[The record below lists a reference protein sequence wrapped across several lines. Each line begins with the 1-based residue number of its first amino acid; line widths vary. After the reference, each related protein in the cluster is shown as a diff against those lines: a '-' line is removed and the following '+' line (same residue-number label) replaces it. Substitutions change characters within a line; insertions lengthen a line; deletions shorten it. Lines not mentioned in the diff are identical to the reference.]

1 MAKETHSY
9 GNRDPSM
16 WQKKPTHV
24 TKETYSYGKRD
35 AFMWKKKPTHEQTYP
50 THSIVREH
58 IL

>member
-1 MAKETHSY
+1 MANETHSY
-9 GNRDPSM
+9 GKRDAFM
-16 WQKKPTHV
+16 WQKKPAHV

-35 AFMWKKKPTHEQTYP
+35 AFMWQKKPTHEQTYP